1 MTDGN
6 SSNENQVVVDFAAA
20 RSAKDRAHQ
29 EQDEKVCG
37 FKPSSAVPATNAVIE
52 RGKAALI
59 RLEHDK
65 QTWPDWCDACKSQFA
80 IQTLAMMA
88 AQTNTPHGPRYRKAV
103 KHFLACHKFDRI
115 NKGTRS
121 LMCEVARNLD
131 AIESWRS
138 TLPPEELIELNHPRV
153 VLAHWKRSLRS
164 ASDQD
169 SEEPEV
175 DEANPMLVGWNKATL
190 EQRTTGLTKVGFDD
204 FRQVMPGDWCKPMK
218 ECVARLR
225 AEDRD
230 PDSRITRAFQK
241 ALEHVEIAGDPRTSD
256 PVAQGHQKE
265 ALDELRGALKALHAT
280 KRRVH
285 DLDVGISTSPKAK
298 RRSS

>member
-1 MTDGN
+1 M
-6 SSNENQVVVDFAAA
+6 A
-20 RSAKDRAHQ
+20 
-29 EQDEKVCG
+29 
-37 FKPSSAVPATNAVIE
+37 
-52 RGKAALI
+52 
-59 RLEHDK
+59 
-65 QTWPDWCDACKSQFA
+65 
-80 IQTLAMMA
+80 A

-138 TLPPEELIELNHPRV
+138 TLPTEELLELNHPRV

-169 SEEPEV
+169 SKEPEV
-175 DEANPMLVGWNKATL
+175 DEANPMLVGWNKATS
-190 EQRTTGLTKVGFDD
+190 EQRTTGLVEVGFDG
-204 FRQVMPGDWCKPMK
+204 FREVMPGDWCKPMK

-225 AEDRD
+225 AEGRD
-230 PDSRITRAFQK
+230 PDSRITRAIRK
-241 ALEHVEIAGDPRTSD
+241 ALDHLEIAGDSKTSV
-256 PVAQGHQKE
+256 PVAQGHEKK
-265 ALDELRGALKALHAT
+265 ALDELGEALKALRAI
-280 KRRVH
+280 KRRTH

-298 RRSS
+298 RHSS